1 MAFKMKILV
10 TGAKGQ
16 LAFDVIEELKRRSIP
31 CRAVGKDECD
41 ITNMPQVME
50 LIETYEPDAVIHC
63 AAYTAVDKAEHEEEL
78 CTDINYR
85 GSANVAAAC
94 SKVGAKMLYVSTDY
108 VFGGTNN
115 IPLEVDDPKDPL
127 NVYGKSKLNGENSV
141 RQICPRSFI
150 VRTSW
155 VFGLNGANFV
165 KTMLRL
171 AKDHPTISVVS
182 DQIGSPTYTAD
193 LAPLLCNIVMSEK
206 FGTYHATN
214 EGFCS
219 WYEFAKKIM
228 ELTETDVKIL
238 PVTTAEYPT
247 AARRPLNSRLSKS
260 SLDKAGFLRL
270 PTWEDA
276 LKRYLST
283 LSIVKET
290 GVLG

>member
-1 MAFKMKILV
+1 MKILV
-10 TGAKGQ
+10 TGANGQ
-16 LAFDVIEELKRRSIP
+16 LAFDVVQELKRRSIP
-31 CRAVGKDECD
+31 CRAVGKEECD
-41 ITNMPQVME
+41 ITNMPHVME
-50 LIETYEPDAVIHC
+50 LIENYKPDAVIHC
-63 AAYTAVDKAEHEEEL
+63 AAYTAVDKAEQEEEL
-78 CTDINYR
+78 CTDVNYR

-94 SKVGAKMLYVSTDY
+94 KKVDAKMLFVSTDY

-115 IPLEVDDPKDPL
+115 IPLEVDDPKNPL
-127 NVYGKSKLNGENSV
+127 NVYGESKLNGENSV
-141 RQICPRSFI
+141 QRLCPKSFI

-171 AKDHPTISVVS
+171 AKDHPCISVVN

-206 FGTYHATN
+206 YGVYHATN

-219 WYEFAKKIM
+219 WYDFAKKIM
-228 ELTETDVKIL
+228 ELTDNDVKIV
-238 PVTTAEYPT
+238 PVSTAEYPT

-260 SLDKAGFLRL
+260 SLDEAGFLRL

-276 LKRYLST
+276 LKRYLSA
-283 LSIVKET
+283 LAIANES